1 MVYFKCVCL
10 LVHFRINLKSEQDTI
25 QIKYSAEKEQVTFK
39 IKQEVKNERKA
50 RENTGSIEK
59 IKNSKITKEGE
70 ENIYKRIRKRSL
82 YRSLPFSFVKLDE
95 LRSCRTLRAF
105 TVTPCEVRGTP
116 TFYSFWIFL
125 HTFCDI
131 YVKKHILRFY
141 TCCIRDIKECK
152 RR

>member
-25 QIKYSAEKEQVTFK
+25 QIKYSAEREQVTFK

-70 ENIYKRIRKRSL
+70 KKEFIR
-82 YRSLPFSFVKLDE
+82 E
-95 LRSCRTLRAF
+95 LERD
-105 TVTPCEVRGTP
+105 
-116 TFYSFWIFL
+116 
-125 HTFCDI
+125 H
-131 YVKKHILRFY
+131 Y
-141 TCCIRDIKECK
+141 TDHWHLAL
-152 RR
+152 

>member
-25 QIKYSAEKEQVTFK
+25 QIKYSAEQEQVTF
-39 IKQEVKNERKA
+39 IIQQEVKNERKA

-95 LRSCRTLRAF
+95 PCR
-105 TVTPCEVRGTP
+105 CETEKLQDTACLYG
-116 TFYSFWIFL
+116 SSL
-125 HTFCDI
+125 
-131 YVKKHILRFY
+131 
-141 TCCIRDIKECK
+141 
-152 RR
+152 

>member
-25 QIKYSAEKEQVTFK
+25 QIKYSAEQEQVTFK

-50 RENTGSIEK
+50 WENTGSIKK
-59 IKNSKITKEGE
+59 IKKTPKLQRKE
-70 ENIYKRIRKRSL
+70 KKTFIR
-82 YRSLPFSFVKLDE
+82 E
-95 LRSCRTLRAF
+95 LERDHYTDHCHLALWSWMNLRAF
-105 TVTPCEVRGTP
+105 TVAPCEVRGTP

-141 TCCIRDIKECK
+141 ACCIRDIKECK